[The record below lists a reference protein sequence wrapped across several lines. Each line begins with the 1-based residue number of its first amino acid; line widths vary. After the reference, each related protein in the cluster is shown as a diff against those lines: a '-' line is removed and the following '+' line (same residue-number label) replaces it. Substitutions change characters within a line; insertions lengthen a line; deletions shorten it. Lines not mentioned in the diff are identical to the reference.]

1 MPFYIRRKPFD
12 EKFNSSWFD
21 DAVLVCFHHWAP
33 AELTFWIEIEL
44 TNLVAIVH
52 CVLIV
57 LVGHKDGVTISKQI
71 IEGPLWALR
80 FALGTVVFGCSIAR
94 FSIGS

>member
-12 EKFNSSWFD
+12 EEFNSSWFD

-52 CVLIV
+52 RVLIV
-57 LVGHKDGVTISKQI
+57 LVGHKDGVTISKQF

-80 FALGTVVFGCSIAR
+80 FALGAVVFRRSIAR
-94 FSIGS
+94 FSSSS